1 MDIITRDVSTGD
13 LKDAVNKLIPDA
25 PGQDIER
32 ACQSIYPLHD
42 VFIRKF
48 KVLKEPKFDLGKLMD
63 MHGEGASHI
72 PATTWHQ
79 ISGQLYWNS
88 TGAPFSSG
96 LSHHRNLRRLQCSTS
111 TLTWWNMAWINYAR
125 VSVRNR
131 TLMKKSPHPPTLPRQ
146 RGYPYLNADKTSR
159 GILNNCR
166 LTVGRLSV
174 AESCSSVTD

>member
-1 MDIITRDVSTGD
+1 MKAICKKIVDIITRDVGTGD

-72 PATTWHQ
+72 PATTWLQ
-79 ISGQLYWNS
+79 INGQLY
-88 TGAPFSSG
+88 
-96 LSHHRNLRRLQCSTS
+96 
-111 TLTWWNMAWINYAR
+111 
-125 VSVRNR
+125 
-131 TLMKKSPHPPTLPRQ
+131 
-146 RGYPYLNADKTSR
+146 
-159 GILNNCR
+159 GILLGLPSALDCPTTGTSGDYDVPR
-166 LTVGRLSV
+166 RP
-174 AESCSSVTD
+174 